1 MKHASLLLLFLPLLM
16 AAQNKTIDAA
26 KTKITTR
33 DYAGAVSDLNETIK
47 KEPGNAMAF
56 YLRATAQ
63 LALQDTAAF
72 FNDTE
77 TATRLDASYV
87 EAYRSRAKVYENMWQ
102 YPNAVKEYDKLIQY
116 APKDPNAYGER
127 GFAKEMA
134 EDFEGAEA
142 DYLKDLQINPKN
154 VRSLDRMA
162 NLKSI
167 HSADYAGANAYL
179 DKLLQIAPNDAEYL
193 RRKGQNFQ
201 FNGQYQE
208 AIMVFDQLVNIKAA
222 DGMVFFYRGMA
233 YHKINQSDK
242 ACADLK
248 TAEGMGNSFAQ
259 QMIPRLCQ

>member
-1 MKHASLLLLFLPLLM
+1 MKHASLLLLFLPLLL
-16 AAQNKTIDAA
+16 AAQNKPIDAA
-26 KTKITTR
+26 KAKLANR
-33 DYAGAVSDLNETIK
+33 DYAGAVTDLNEAIK
-47 KEPGNAMAF
+47 KEPGNAVAF

-63 LALQDTAAF
+63 LALHDTTAF
-72 FNDTE
+72 FSDTE
-77 TATRLDASYV
+77 TATMLDAANV
-87 EAYRSRAKVYENMWQ
+87 DVYRSRAKVYESMWQ

-142 DYLKDLQINPKN
+142 DYLKDLQANPKN
-154 VRSLDRMA
+154 VRSLDRISS
-162 NLKSI
+162 LKSV
-167 HSADYAGANAYL
+167 HSADYTGANAYL
-179 DKLLQIAPNDAEYL
+179 DKLLQIVPNDAEYL

-208 AIMVFDQLVNIKAA
+208 AIKMFDQVVNLKAA
-222 DGMVFFYRGMA
+222 DGMVYFYRGMA

-259 QMIPRLCQ
+259 QMIPRLCP